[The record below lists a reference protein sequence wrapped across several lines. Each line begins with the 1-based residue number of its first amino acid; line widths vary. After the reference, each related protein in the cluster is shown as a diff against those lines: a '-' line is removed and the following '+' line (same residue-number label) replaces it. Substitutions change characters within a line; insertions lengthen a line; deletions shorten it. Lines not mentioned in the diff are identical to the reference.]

1 MGNIVRPFLVCG
13 LVLNSVVAV
22 CAAEGR
28 AAIVRSGALSL
39 HWSETGRVVG
49 IDVGGDDITGRGVSL
64 SGFALRDCAVHDT
77 YEPLSGMVTTLSDGV
92 RFESQ
97 NRAGTLAVSAD
108 CVPQNDWFLIR
119 GKVRNLTE
127 QDHAVSLRFAL
138 PISCA
143 GWKWAARLHRNEPL
157 LAGKNVYLGKA
168 TAVGT
173 GHMALRPV
181 AAISDDCHTVG
192 LSLPVDFIG
201 QYDFSVDVD
210 REVFSLVFDFSMTR
224 YSPRFFK
231 SVTFEF
237 YVAGE
242 ADGWG
247 LRSVLDRYY
256 ANRPEFFAPPT
267 SDAGGWFAWGDI
279 LRQPPPVCDYGMK
292 FHEQPES
299 EEGYRHDEA
308 LGIRVY
314 PYVEPFMYQM
324 CLGDQP
330 ADKRPTR
337 EFALQRLEE
346 WAKPETTGRLPS
358 GGFRTQEALQRICQ
372 AIHRHGVHDAKG
384 EPIIGAIG
392 QYNWISGTKW
402 AAQFPLDLTPGV
414 PDGAGQDR
422 LAHVRTHLLNRPYLS
437 GIYLDSMANHLSRVY
452 YPKENLQYSSYPP
465 LFDGRTFEPCSM
477 VAFAAWEWVD
487 ALWNMLPPDKRE
499 LLPNLYGQSVPLPW
513 HRFVVMGKEHWIEPA
528 GPLMQQ
534 YRTMGYRKVVTQLPA
549 YEDRDGRFLRNLMLL
564 GVFPGGYA
572 RRSTDPP
579 QGMRA
584 AYRVV
589 IPLLRQLHRLGWEPI
604 PHATSTSGAVI
615 ERYGVSPGPIVFAV
629 HDPYEADIVHV
640 RVDAGALGLPPDAL
654 VVDVVDQRPVEYSYK
669 DGAFDVDV
677 GLEGNST
684 TLLLVGGSRAYSK
697 WLRMLADDRLDDVR
711 LCLEEYAL
719 RHNVGAHPASPD
731 ATLLNS
737 QSDPAELVE
746 FSQRIAGHAP
756 TEVRARELMELASEC
771 IQNARAPKRSPSRKA
786 EMPQSDI
793 VLPWNEPFDRLS
805 PDQWH
810 PPQVNGI
817 RVAGGRLELELPRD
831 ATQAEIH
838 TARSWPFVRRA
849 LVIESDFK
857 YSHGDH
863 DRYLRLSMKISGSPD
878 RSDEYLLVRI
888 DGNSRQSVSARV
900 ENHNAPATNWKH
912 TLSPWH
918 RFNPNSVH
926 HLRLRLEKDKY
937 RLELDD
943 QLVGEG
949 AHECCFGWAHLVLGV
964 YSGHR
969 GHGDVCWWDDLKVYR
984 AP

>member
-1 MGNIVRPFLVCG
+1 MRNSLWALLIYAIV
-13 LVLNSVVAV
+13 SQH
-22 CAAEGR
+22 AAAPGANENR
-28 AAIVRSGALSL
+28 AATVQSGALSL
-39 HWSETGRVVG
+39 TWGKTGRVVG
-49 IDVGGDDITGRGVSL
+49 VSIGSVDVAAHDVSG
-64 SGFALRDCAVHDT
+64 SGFSVRDCASQDAHEV
-77 YEPLSGMVTTLSDGV
+77 LSGKLTRLSGGV
-92 RFESQ
+92 RLEGQ
-97 NRAGTLAVSAD
+97 NRAETLAVSAD
-108 CVPQNDWFLIR
+108 CLPQDEWLVIR
-119 GKVRNLTE
+119 GEVRNLTE
-127 QDHAVSLRFAL
+127 QDRAVSLRFSL

-143 GWKWAARLHRNEPL
+143 GWKWATRLHRNEAL
-157 LAGKNVYLGKA
+157 LAGKNVRLGRA
-168 TAVGT
+168 TPVGT
-173 GHMALRPV
+173 GYMALRPV
-181 AAISDDCHTVG
+181 AAVSDEHHTLG
-192 LSLPVDFIG
+192 LIMPMDFIG
-201 QYDFSVDVD
+201 QYDFNVDVD
-210 REVFSLVFDFSMTR
+210 QELFSLVIDFSMTR

-237 YVAGE
+237 CVDGE

-308 LGIRVY
+308 LDIRVY

-337 EFALQRLEE
+337 EFALERLER
-346 WAKPETTGRLPS
+346 WAKPETTDRLPS

-452 YPKENLQYSSYPP
+452 YPRENLKYSSYPP
-465 LFDGRTFEPCSM
+465 LFDARTFQPCSM

-487 ALWNMLPPDKRE
+487 ALWKMLPPDKRE

-549 YEDRDGRFLRNLMLL
+549 YEDRDERFLRNLMLL

-589 IPLLRQLHRLGWEPI
+589 IPMLRQLHRLGWEPI

-615 ERYGVSPGPIVFAV
+615 ER
-629 HDPYEADIVHV
+629 
-640 RVDAGALGLPPDAL
+640 
-654 VVDVVDQRPVEYSYK
+654 
-669 DGAFDVDV
+669 
-677 GLEGNST
+677 
-684 TLLLVGGSRAYSK
+684 
-697 WLRMLADDRLDDVR
+697 
-711 LCLEEYAL
+711 
-719 RHNVGAHPASPD
+719 
-731 ATLLNS
+731 
-737 QSDPAELVE
+737 
-746 FSQRIAGHAP
+746 
-756 TEVRARELMELASEC
+756 
-771 IQNARAPKRSPSRKA
+771 
-786 EMPQSDI
+786 
-793 VLPWNEPFDRLS
+793 
-805 PDQWH
+805 
-810 PPQVNGI
+810 
-817 RVAGGRLELELPRD
+817 
-831 ATQAEIH
+831 
-838 TARSWPFVRRA
+838 
-849 LVIESDFK
+849 
-857 YSHGDH
+857 
-863 DRYLRLSMKISGSPD
+863 
-878 RSDEYLLVRI
+878 
-888 DGNSRQSVSARV
+888 
-900 ENHNAPATNWKH
+900 
-912 TLSPWH
+912 
-918 RFNPNSVH
+918 
-926 HLRLRLEKDKY
+926 
-937 RLELDD
+937 
-943 QLVGEG
+943 
-949 AHECCFGWAHLVLGV
+949 
-964 YSGHR
+964 
-969 GHGDVCWWDDLKVYR
+969 
-984 AP
+984 